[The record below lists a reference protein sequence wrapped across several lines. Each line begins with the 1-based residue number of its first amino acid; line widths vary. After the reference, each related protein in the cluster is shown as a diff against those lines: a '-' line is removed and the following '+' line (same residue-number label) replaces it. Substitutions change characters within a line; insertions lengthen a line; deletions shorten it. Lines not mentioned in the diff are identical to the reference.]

1 MIKVMLH
8 GCKGRMGLA
17 IEKIIENSEE
27 IKVVCGID
35 KVVEGT
41 EKYPTFSNISECDIA
56 VDVVL
61 DFSHHSAIPSLM
73 AYCTEKKLPVVVATT
88 SLGKEEE
95 AAVITASESIPV
107 FYSFNMSLGI
117 NVIAELFSTLV
128 PILEKDFDIEIID
141 KHHNKKKDSPSG
153 TSLLLADAINENC
166 VNKKT
171 YIYGRHSKED
181 NRTRDIVGIHSVRGG
196 TIPGEHS
203 VIFAGEDEMIEI
215 KHTALSRNIFAKG
228 AVKAATFIV
237 NQSKGL
243 FSMRELVSRNK

>member
-1 MIKVMLH
+1 
-8 GCKGRMGLA
+8 MGLA
-17 IEKIIENSEE
+17 LEKIIENTDGMQ
-27 IKVVCGID
+27 VVCGVD
-35 KVVEGT
+35 KTVNGT
-41 EKYPTFSNISECDIA
+41 EKYSTFSNISECNIA

-61 DFSHHSAIPSLM
+61 DFSHYTAVPALLD
-73 AYCTEKKLPVVVATT
+73 YCIEKKLPVVIATT
-88 SLGKEEE
+88 SLESDEE
-95 AAVITASESIPV
+95 AAVISASESIPV

-117 NVIAELFSTLV
+117 NVMAEMFSTLV

-166 VNKKT
+166 INKKN
-171 YIYGRHSKED
+171 YIFGRHSKED
-181 NRTRDIVGIHSVRGG
+181 NRTRDIVGIHSIRGG

-203 VIFAGEDEMIEI
+203 VIFAGEDEIIEI

-228 AVKAATFIV
+228 AVKAASFIV